1 MSFPLPE
8 PTPLTKPY
16 WDALQ
21 RGRLVYQRCRRC
33 AHAWLPP
40 REECPEC
47 LHPDWEWTQASGRGR
62 VVSWVVF
69 HRAYHEAFAS
79 RIPYNVSLVEL
90 EEGPRL
96 LTNIVNPAKGIAAGR
111 EVRLMIE
118 EEQGFSLA
126 RFALV

>member
-16 WDALQ
+16 WDAL
-21 RGRLVYQRCRRC
+21 REGHLIYQRCRRC

-40 REECPEC
+40 RQECPEC
-47 LHPDWEWTQASGRGR
+47 LHPDWEWTRASGRGH

-96 LTNIVNPAKGIAAGR
+96 LTNIVNPARGIAAGR
-111 EVRLMIE
+111 EVMLKIE
-118 EEQGFSLA
+118 QEQGFPLA
-126 RFALV
+126 RFALS